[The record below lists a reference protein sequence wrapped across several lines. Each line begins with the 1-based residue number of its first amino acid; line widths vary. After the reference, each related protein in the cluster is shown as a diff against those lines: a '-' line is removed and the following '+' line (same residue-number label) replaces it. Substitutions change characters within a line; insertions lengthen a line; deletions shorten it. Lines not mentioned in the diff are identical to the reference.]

1 MPVLPDDGSSNVC
14 PGVRTPSVSAC
25 SIIASAMRS
34 FTDPPGFWPSSL
46 ASSRT
51 RGFGVSWLTS
61 TSGVL
66 PIRSRTLPYCTRD
79 LAAGDGGQDRD
90 LVAVGDLGV
99 ELVGGPDVLVV
110 DVDVQELVQRAVGV
124 AHLLGQPRELEH
136 EVVEDLTD
144 GAAVGL
150 DRRLAPGVL
159 AHHRWDPDLDGHVAL
174 LKKLTRSVEILATF
188 QNDRL

>member
-14 PGVRTPSVSAC
+14 PGVRTPSFSAC

-51 RGFGVSWLTS
+51 LGFGLSWLTS

-66 PIRSRTLPYCTRD
+66 PIRSRTLPYCTSS
-79 LAAGDGGQDRD
+79 LPAGDGGEDRD

-99 ELVGGPDVLVV
+99 ELVEVAHVLVV
-110 DVDVQELVQRAVGV
+110 DVDVHELVQRPVGV
-124 AHLLGQPRELEH
+124 AHLLGQPRELQH
-136 EVVEDLTD
+136 QVVEHLAD
-144 GAAVGL
+144 GGAVRLHRGLAAGI
-150 DRRLAPGVL
+150 L
-159 AHHRWDPDLDGHVAL
+159 AHHRWDPDLDGHAAAPE
-174 LKKLTRSVEILATF
+174 KADWFGHKS
-188 QNDRL
+188 